1 LEAAVARGNV
11 AAFDEL
17 IDYDALTKVV
27 TSGIAAAPAVREG
40 FIAGVKGKAKGGR
53 TFGAELVRSTSD
65 GGTYRFLRLLKED
78 GRSVPLFRMQGPN
91 GLNYHKLYVD
101 RRARDGKPAITD
113 VHMALSGELFTQM
126 MRRMYIPLAMQ
137 STGGKERTPEER
149 EFFRTMD
156 QFVEMNK
163 ARQEGR
169 HADVLKVYGQ
179 MPEKVRRQKHVQ
191 LFRLGSAPLVSEEEY
206 KLALA
211 DAAPIFKDE
220 VAADLLAIDALIYR
234 NKYDDALAAA
244 DRIDK
249 RIGGDPYLDVIRGTI
264 TMTAGKPA
272 EAKAF
277 AQSALKREPGL
288 YAARDMLLS
297 LAVQEKD
304 HAETARLLTLFEK
317 EHGLDFDDLKAA
329 EGYEAFVQSQEYQQW
344 LKRPRPKR

>member
-1 LEAAVARGNV
+1 
-11 AAFDEL
+11 
-17 IDYDALTKVV
+17 
-27 TSGIAAAPAVREG
+27 
-40 FIAGVKGKAKGGR
+40 
-53 TFGAELVRSTSD
+53 
-65 GGTYRFLRLLKED
+65 
-78 GRSVPLFRMQGPN
+78 
-91 GLNYHKLYVD
+91 
-101 RRARDGKPAITD
+101 
-113 VHMALSGELFTQM
+113 
-126 MRRMYIPLAMQ
+126 
-137 STGGKERTPEER
+137 
-149 EFFRTMD
+149 
-156 QFVEMNK
+156 MNK

-288 YAARDMLLS
+288 YAARDLLLS